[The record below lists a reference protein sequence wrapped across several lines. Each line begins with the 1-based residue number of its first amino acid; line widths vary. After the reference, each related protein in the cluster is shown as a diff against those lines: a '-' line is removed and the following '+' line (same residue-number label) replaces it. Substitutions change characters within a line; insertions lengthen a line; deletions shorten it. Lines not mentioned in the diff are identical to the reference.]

1 MKRVFGA
8 AGLWCI
14 ATAGVGVSALAA
26 PLPPPAIVSPSSGAV
41 VDADAPLLWNAVS
54 GASRYDVELCGDAAC
69 ADVLGRS
76 SVPNLYSL
84 LRRPLG
90 TLYWRVATV
99 DAAGDRGPWSAITR
113 FTVAHGISGTVYEDV
128 NGDNDAAG
136 LTPRAGV
143 RVRLF
148 KDGDENAIA
157 DTITDKSGGYAFH
170 PATSGTYWVAVEAA
184 SVTPAAGASGPV
196 HAEQTWGGAGAM
208 CLQLDGSVARHSG
221 DGACFGGRSMKADEP
236 AHLSGA
242 RHIAR
247 VDFADTSVADVDF
260 GFSFNVVTSTADA
273 ATPGTLRQ
281 FILNANAIHGP
292 NAMHFVPVTKAPNGK
307 WWTIRTASPLPA
319 LTDAGTTLDGTAYS
333 VVDPKFVIDSNK
345 EALLSVSNHVVT
357 GRKLT
362 APDRPELEVLL
373 SGDRGID
380 AGNAAAI
387 RNIALGGARTNVTAR
402 GAVVIERAAVGARP
416 DATPMYPAGEQGIV
430 VEGGSARLD
439 GVFISSQSNVGLAVR
454 PGAALTAKA
463 LFVTQCGNEKG
474 GAGVTLASNDT
485 TITDSFIYEN
495 DAPAIV
501 VGGNEAAGAASR
513 NSIRASAISH
523 NRAGI
528 VLASNAS
535 GTIVEENDIM
545 WNSEGG
551 VVIDPSATP
560 ARLARISQNHFNENG
575 GVPIDLQHQTEK
587 QRLAPAS
594 CHTNGLAN
602 EGLGA
607 PQVTTAY
614 VRNVSDKTRELHVE
628 GRACPGT
635 TIEIY
640 ESFVTGELREPI
652 ERERLP
658 RDLSSVRESM
668 KTDDIESRDNAGG
681 NAVDIIPSVGEF
693 NYAIS
698 VKADANG
705 TFTAAIPIVDPVV
718 DPSIK
723 PRPNLGG
730 NDVEL
735 DVHDVF
741 HGRRTYA
748 VAAVAIDAAGNTS
761 EFSRRHIVGER
772 GTFSGR

>member
-1 MKRVFGA
+1 M
-8 AGLWCI
+8 
-14 ATAGVGVSALAA
+14 SAWAA

-41 VDADAPLLWNAVS
+41 VGDDAPLLWNAVP
-54 GASRYDVELCGDAAC
+54 GASRYDVELCGDPAC

-84 LRRPLG
+84 IRRPLG

-99 DAAGDRGPWSAITR
+99 DAGGQRGAWSAITR

-136 LTPRAGV
+136 LTPRPGV
-143 RVRLF
+143 RVRLY
-148 KDGDENAIA
+148 KDGNENAIA
-157 DTITDKSGGYAFH
+157 DTVTDKSGSYSFH
-170 PATSGTYWVAVEAA
+170 PGTTGMYWVAVEAA

-196 HAEQTWGGAGAM
+196 RAEQTWGGAGAM

-221 DGACFGGRSMKADEP
+221 DGSCFGGRAVNAPMNIDDP
-236 AHLSGA
+236 AHLSTS
-242 RHIAR
+242 RHVAR
-247 VDFADTSVADVDF
+247 VDFTGKSVGDVDF
-260 GFSFNVVTSTADA
+260 AFSFNVVTSTADT

-281 FILNANAIHGP
+281 FLLNANAIHGP

-307 WWTIRTASPLPA
+307 WWSIRTASPLPA

-333 VVDPKFVIDSNK
+333 IVDPKFVIDSNK
-345 EALLSVSNHVVT
+345 ETMLSVSNHVIT
-357 GRKLT
+357 GRKLI
-362 APDRPELEVLL
+362 APDRPELEVAL

-387 RNIALGGARTNVTAR
+387 RNMALGGARTNVIAR
-402 GAVVIERAAVGARP
+402 GAVTLERAVVGARP

-463 LFVTQCGNEKG
+463 LFVTRCGNENG

-485 TITDSFIYEN
+485 TITDSFLYEN
-495 DAPAIV
+495 DAPAVV

-513 NSIRASAISH
+513 NAIRASAISH
-523 NRAGI
+523 NRAGVI
-528 VLASNAS
+528 LASNAS
-535 GTIVEENDIM
+535 GTIVEENDIV

-551 VVIDPSATP
+551 IVAEPGATP

-587 QRLAPAS
+587 NRLAPTT
-594 CHTNGLAN
+594 CHTNGFAN

-607 PQVTTAY
+607 PQVTTAF
-614 VRNVSDKTRELHVE
+614 VRHISDKARELHVE

-635 TIEIY
+635 TVEIY

-652 ERERLP
+652 ERERMA
-658 RDLSSVRESM
+658 RDLPSVREAM
-668 KTDDIESRDNAGG
+668 KTDDVESRDNAGG
-681 NAVDIIPSVGEF
+681 NSVDIIPSVGEF
-693 NYAIS
+693 NFAIS

-761 EFSRRHIVGER
+761 EFSRRHIVGDRSQRSER
-772 GTFSGR
+772 